1 MRPNYTPCS
10 FLSLLFFSIVV
21 HPHSFSASITCVD
34 RSFLHIYT
42 LFLLRKV
49 LAPKSKGFLS
59 FWLVVCSK
67 ISKDTLLICRFQI
80 WLGRGIGCPKTSTQH
95 LKTPK
100 GIGSYLSTQFVIFK
114 VLLYLFP
121 LFLVAC
127 WLIVVGGEVVRP
139 PPTCEPLG

>member
-21 HPHSFSASITCVD
+21 HSHSFSASITCLD

-42 LFLLRKV
+42 LFLLQKV
-49 LAPKSKGFLS
+49 LALKSKGFLS

-80 WLGRGIGCPKTSTQH
+80 RLGWGIGCPKTSTQH

-100 GIGSYLSTQFVIFK
+100 GIGSYLSTLLSIFRAFVA
-114 VLLYLFP
+114 LFP
-121 LFLVAC
+121 LFAC
-127 WLIVVGGEVVRP
+127 CLLAPSCGRESGTAPSHV
-139 PPTCEPLG
+139 